1 MTEPK
6 TCMHCGAVG
15 ADLFANDGSRV
26 CERCFAYDQVV
37 AGELRV
43 SQADLGL
50 TPTGD
55 ASDLAHATQ
64 RVGRNEWLIVG
75 GLAAAALAFAYW
87 GIQNNPFGFFGA
99 GILAVM
105 ALLMALQAFR
115 TGRFARTAAL
125 EIEKRASS
133 APPPAMTGAAM
144 KRSA

>member
-50 TPTGD
+50 LPTGD
-55 ASDLAHATQ
+55 ASDLAHATE
-64 RVGRNEWLIVG
+64 VAGRNEWLIVG
-75 GLAAAALAFAYW
+75 GLAAGALAFLYW
-87 GIQNNPFGFFGA
+87 GVANNPFGYFGA
-99 GILAVM
+99 GILGIM
-105 ALLMALQAFR
+105 ALLMAFQAFR
-115 TGRFARTAAL
+115 TARFAKKVAPI
-125 EIEKRASS
+125 IERRASS
-133 APPPAMTGAAM
+133 APPPAMTGPAM
-144 KRSA
+144 KR